1 MLLQEEAAK
10 YTDTNFPG
18 QPPPKMVKIFLG
30 NYHSVAISDD
40 GKYVMTWGRGEL
52 GQLGHQYDRPPNICN
67 AIRCHFDLGNRYS
80 KSTSVPTVVKHL
92 VGSEKHRPSVSYVS
106 NPTN

>member
-1 MLLQEEAAK
+1 L
-10 YTDTNFPG
+10 NFPG
-18 QPPPKMVKIFLG
+18 QPPPKMIKIYVG

-52 GQLGHQYDRPPNICN
+52 GQLGHQY
-67 AIRCHFDLGNRYS
+67 S

-92 VGSEKHRPSVSYVS
+92 VGSEKHRSQLTYAPP
-106 NPTN
+106 PTHDFI